1 MTDTVLLT
9 GITGFLGGHLAL
21 ELLRSGYHV
30 RGSLRNPD
38 RADATR
44 ASLAAAGADTT
55 RLDFVTLDLTRDTG
69 WSEAM
74 EGVRFLMHSASP
86 FVTTMPKDPQVLI
99 RPAVDGTD
107 RAMRSALKA
116 GVERIVLT
124 SSTVAI
130 AYGRGRGGPA
140 RLGPNDW
147 ADPTSPKLS
156 AYGVSKTLAE
166 RHAWSLVEGR
176 KEQLAVINPGL
187 IIGPL
192 LDDDPGTSGAVIQ
205 RFLRGQIPVAPDLYF
220 HVVDVRDLARIHVAA
235 LTDQEAA
242 GHRHIAA
249 FHSCSVHDVGQI
261 IARHRPDYARKMPK
275 LRAPDWMI
283 RFYSMFDSDMR
294 SNVPELGYCPK
305 LDASGALRLLG
316 HPPRSL
322 EETMGAMADSLI
334 ERKLA

>member
-38 RADATR
+38 RARATR
-44 ASLAAAGADTT
+44 AALAAAGADVD
-55 RLDFVTLDLTRDTG
+55 RLDFVTLDLTRDEG
-69 WSEAM
+69 WSAAT
-74 EGVRFLMHSASP
+74 EGARFVMHSASP

-99 RPAVDGTD
+99 RPAVDGTG
-107 RAMRSALKA
+107 RAMRAGLSA

-130 AYGRGRGGPA
+130 AYGRGRNGPP
-140 RLGPNDW
+140 RLGPDDW
-147 ADPTSPKLS
+147 ADPASPKLS

-166 RHAWSLVEGR
+166 RHAWSLVEGQEDR
-176 KEQLAVINPGL
+176 LAVINPGL
-187 IIGPL
+187 ILGPL
-192 LDDDPGTSGAVIQ
+192 IDDDTGTSGAVIQ

-235 LTDQEAA
+235 LTAPRAA

-261 IARHRPDYARKMPK
+261 LARHRPDYARKMPK
-275 LRAPDWMI
+275 LRAPDWII
-283 RFYSMFDSDMR
+283 RLYSLFDGDMR

-305 LDASGALRLLG
+305 LDASGSLRLLG

-322 EETMGAMADSLI
+322 EETLGAMADSLI
-334 ERKLA
+334 ERKLV